1 MRPSTDEA
9 FALVL
14 PEASARAMDLFLAA
28 FAKEI
33 APDTH
38 VVLVLDQAGWHGEE
52 ALVVPETITLLPLPS
67 YSPELNPVEWVWRY
81 LRERYL
87 SHRVYPTYEDIVEA
101 ACSAWNALAAEAG
114 RLSTLTAFP
123 WSTEELQVIS

>member
-14 PEASARAMDLFLAA
+14 PEASARAMNLFLAA

-87 SHRVYPTYEDIVEA
+87 SHRVVV
-101 ACSAWNALAAEAG
+101 SHG
-114 RLSTLTAFP
+114 
-123 WSTEELQVIS
+123 VV